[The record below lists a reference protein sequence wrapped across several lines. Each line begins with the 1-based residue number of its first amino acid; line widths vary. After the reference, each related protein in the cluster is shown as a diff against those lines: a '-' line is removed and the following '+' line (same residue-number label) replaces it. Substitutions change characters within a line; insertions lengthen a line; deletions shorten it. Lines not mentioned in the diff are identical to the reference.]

1 MLGIVEKSGAWFSY
15 NGNRIGQG
23 KDNARRTLESD
34 PAMMA
39 EIEQKI
45 REMAKDTDVSEQF
58 EMENEEELD
67 IRDFDAGEDGE

>member
-1 MLGIVEKSGAWFSY
+1 
-15 NGNRIGQG
+15 
-23 KDNARRTLESD
+23 
-34 PAMMA
+34 MMA